1 MELSRAARILLGMS
15 LEIAIVGGGATA
27 LYCLKHLFSQCA
39 FSKPVAVTLFES
51 GPHFGKG
58 MPYDETLNA
67 DYMLCNA
74 FSREIPPVTETLL
87 QYLKELPHRELS
99 AWELSEHDLSARA
112 FYPRVLIGEY
122 LHSEFESL
130 CNAAGQLS
138 HSVTLKPKTRV
149 TDVLNHAQGATVVS
163 DAGDERTFD
172 KVILATG
179 HVWPRQPRI
188 GEAKLV
194 SPWPYTNI
202 TSLPATNIGILG
214 SSLSAI
220 DIAMALAFTHGTFEE
235 QDGALSWRG
244 NADAADLR
252 ITMISKMGVMPEGD
266 FYYPFPYQ
274 PLQILSPEAVAA
286 EVKRGSDGLLERLF
300 GLLHEELTASDPDY
314 VASLGTSA
322 NTLEGFST
330 AYFKARRELGGLDAV
345 KRDFRKTRASRRE
358 RRTIPYRYA
367 LLRAHENFD
376 LALRAFTAEDWK
388 MFQSTLLPVFTDCY
402 AAVPHL
408 SLARII
414 ALHDAGVLHIRES
427 GDDAAFHTSPRGGV
441 TVVAGDSEF
450 HFDVMIDARGQA
462 PAPLAKLP
470 FPGLVRSL
478 KDETAPLVAPFRL
491 ETAAGPSNVYC
502 LSMPQLLERH
512 PFSQGLAEAEKNARV
527 AVEDMV
533 SAEP

>member
-1 MELSRAARILLGMS
+1 MELSRAARILLDMS

-27 LYCLKHLFSQCA
+27 LYCLKHLFTQGA
-39 FSKPVAVTLFES
+39 FSSPIAVTLFES
-51 GPHFGKG
+51 GLHFGKG
-58 MPYDETLNA
+58 MPYDEALNA

-87 QYLKELPHRELS
+87 QYLKGLPPRELT

-122 LHSEFESL
+122 LHSEFERL
-130 CNAAGQLS
+130 CNAAEQLG
-138 HSVTLKPKTRV
+138 HRVTLKPDTRV
-149 TDVLNHAQGATVVS
+149 TDVLNRAQGATVVS
-163 DAGDERTFD
+163 DAGDAWTFD
-172 KVILATG
+172 KIILATG
-179 HVWPRQPRI
+179 HVWPRQPTI
-188 GEAKLV
+188 GQAKLL

-244 NADAADLR
+244 NADAADLK

-274 PLQILSPEAVAA
+274 PLKILSPEAVAA
-286 EVKRGSDGLLERLF
+286 EVRRGGDGLLERLF
-300 GLLHEELTASDPDY
+300 RLLHEELKASDPDY
-314 VASLGTSA
+314 IASLGASA
-322 NTLEGFST
+322 GTLEGFST

-345 KRDFRKTRASRRE
+345 KRDFRKTRASMRE

-376 LALRAFTAEDWK
+376 LALRALTPRDWDR
-388 MFQSTLLPVFTDCY
+388 FQSSLLPVFTDCY

-414 ALHDAGVLHIRES
+414 ALHDAGVLEIRES
-427 GDDAAFHTSPRGGV
+427 GDDAEFRTSAQGGI
-441 TVVAGDSEF
+441 TVAAGDDTF
-450 HFDVMIDARGQA
+450 HFDAMIDARGQA
-462 PAPLAKLP
+462 PAALAKLP

-478 KDETAPLVAPFRL
+478 KDDTAPLAEPFRL
-491 ETAAGPSNVYC
+491 ELSTGPSNVYC

-512 PFSQGLAEAEKNARV
+512 PFSQGLAEAEKHARV
-527 AVEDMV
+527 VVGDIASSDV
-533 SAEP
+533 